1 MEERRAVAD
10 ATFAELVDAVRSS
23 LQDASG
29 SRASGVPSP
38 AVPSIASPLARPA
51 PFAGEAERCSGFL
64 LQVSLYME
72 IQASQFP
79 TERAKVAFVISL
91 LADRALSWAEALWN
105 IRHPRLNELATF
117 LEYIKEVFSQ
127 TTSCRLEDLWSQQFK
142 YNFPESCQE

>member
-29 SRASGVPSP
+29 ASGLPSP

-91 LADRALSWAEALWN
+91 LADRALSWAEAL
-105 IRHPRLNELATF
+105 
-117 LEYIKEVFSQ
+117 
-127 TTSCRLEDLWSQQFK
+127 
-142 YNFPESCQE
+142 